1 MLLQSLRNVILYYHL
16 VQQLESHH
24 KTIVQDTLKV
34 NCPNIWIDRD
44 GTMTQPQRN
53 LDLTMSDLIYE
64 EEVNST
70 TEVIKIKLLNVAH
83 LRTRIRPA
91 IPTVTR
97 NMLYNL

>member
-1 MLLQSLRNVILYYHL
+1 
-16 VQQLESHH
+16 
-24 KTIVQDTLKV
+24 
-34 NCPNIWIDRD
+34 
-44 GTMTQPQRN
+44 MTQPQRN

-70 TEVIKIKLLNVAH
+70 TDVIKMKIINVAH

-97 NMLYNL
+97 KVLYNFWAEIKSHLYVLLKPHIYNS